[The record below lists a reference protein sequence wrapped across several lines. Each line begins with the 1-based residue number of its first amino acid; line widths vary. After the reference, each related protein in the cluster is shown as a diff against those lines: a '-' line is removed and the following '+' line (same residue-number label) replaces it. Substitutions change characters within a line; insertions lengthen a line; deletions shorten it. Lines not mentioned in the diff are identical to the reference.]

1 MDRLSNLVLE
11 GELSGLILEL
21 TETSRGPDTF
31 DVALDALF
39 VLRKD
44 KLDLNFNVREWVR
57 LHLRALIFCSRF
69 FKYQLNF

>member
-1 MDRLSNLVLE
+1 MLE

-21 TETSRGPDTF
+21 AETCRGPDTF

-57 LHLRALIFCSRF
+57 LHLRALVFLFAF